1 MLDSGVLVLNRS
13 YQPIHVT
20 SVKRAF
26 ALLYQGIA
34 RAIDREYRL
43 FDFQSWSALAADTH
57 PDTVGTISR
66 RIRVPRVIV
75 LLACEHLPRARV
87 RFSRHNIYLRDG
99 NRCQYCGR
107 GFQRAELNLDHVI
120 PRSRGGITTWENVV
134 CSCVA
139 CNLRKGGRTP
149 DEASMKL
156 LRTPARPKWSP
167 FHRLGSKRPSHQDW
181 GPFLAHM
188 NLADAS
194 YWNAELLEN

>member
-20 SVKRAF
+20 SVRRAF

-43 FDFQSWSALAADTH
+43 FDFHSWSALAADTH
-57 PDTVGTISR
+57 PDTVGTVNC

-149 DEASMKL
+149 DEAGMKL
-156 LRTPARPKWSP
+156 LRAPARPKWSP
-167 FHRLGSKRPSHQDW
+167 FHRLGSKRPSHQEW

-194 YWNAELLEN
+194 YWNTELLES

>member
-57 PDTVGTISR
+57 PDTVGTVSR

-107 GFQRAELNLDHVI
+107 GFQRTELNLDHVI

-156 LRTPARPKWSP
+156 LRTPVRPKWSP

>member
-57 PDTVGTISR
+57 PDTVGTVSR

-149 DEASMKL
+149 DEANMKL